1 MSDKHHSKSTSLINL
16 KIEQLTL
23 NNSFNIPQEN
33 QTCISTA
40 SSSRR
45 TSFFQRISSSSNN
58 KLKIQKPFRKI
69 QKNVLEKRQFSD
81 NKHVSFKSD
90 FEDVVAIKSWKK
102 YNINNNVYKIK
113 LNSKSEEI
121 KCGCVVF

>member
-69 QKNVLEKRQFSD
+69 QKLSD

-113 LNSKSEEI
+113 LNSKSEES

>member
-1 MSDKHHSKSTSLINL
+1 MSYQHHINSTSLINL
-16 KIEQLTL
+16 KIDQLTL

-33 QTCISTA
+33 QTCLSTA

-45 TSFFQRISSSSNN
+45 TSFSQRISSSTQ
-58 KLKIQKPFRKI
+58 KILKMQNPFRKI
-69 QKNVLEKRQFSD
+69 HKKVFEKRKLSD

>member
-1 MSDKHHSKSTSLINL
+1 MSDKNHSKSTSLINL

-45 TSFFQRISSSSNN
+45 QRISSSSNN

-69 QKNVLEKRQFSD
+69 QKKVFEKRKLSD